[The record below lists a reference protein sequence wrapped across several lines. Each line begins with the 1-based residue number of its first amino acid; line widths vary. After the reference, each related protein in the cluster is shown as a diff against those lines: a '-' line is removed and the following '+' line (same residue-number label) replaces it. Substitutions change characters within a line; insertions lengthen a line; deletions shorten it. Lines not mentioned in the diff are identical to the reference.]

1 MKRYLSI
8 KKYNIMMYENL
19 DNFINIPIFLYPENI
34 MAAAKAAASG
44 GHAKITKNNNIAN
57 A

>member
-1 MKRYLSI
+1 MCVRSKGVSQRDESLL
-8 KKYNIMMYENL
+8 KYIIALLRLNSKL
-19 DNFINIPIFLYPENI
+19 
-34 MAAAKAAASG
+34 AAAKAAASG